1 MVERLAR
8 NFWRLGFAVGCG
20 FVATTL
26 VYAESVVP
34 TPGSVVQV
42 AEKSPLLGAVYIM
55 AAVTLAVLYFA
66 WQMFGTVQELTR
78 TLTRLTDALN
88 QRPCV
93 LQTPTPAHPHRLE
106 GPR

>member
-1 MVERLAR
+1 MAAGLVR

-26 VYAESVVP
+26 AYAQSVVP
-34 TPGSVVQV
+34 SPGEV
-42 AEKSPLLGAVYIM
+42 AQLADRSPLLGAVYIM

-88 QRPCV
+88 SRPCI
-93 LQTPTPAHPHRLE
+93 LSTPVPAHPHQLV
-106 GPR
+106 GPQ

>member
-1 MVERLAR
+1 MADRLAR
-8 NFWRLGFAVGCG
+8 NFWRLGFAIGCV
-20 FVATTL
+20 FVLTTL
-26 VYAESVVP
+26 AYAESVMP
-34 TPGSVVQV
+34 SPDNLIRV
-42 AEKSPLLGAVYIM
+42 ADKSPLLGAVYIM

-88 QRPCV
+88 SRPCI
-93 LQTPTPAHPHRLE
+93 LTAPTPAHPHRLE